1 MFKRSHSQI
10 FIAFLMVHLIL
21 TSVAGYA
28 AWYLIDAKMKQQAE
42 ESAASVAHIV
52 TAGGFAINDD
62 VLRKM
67 QQLSGYEFSLVAQGS
82 RQAHEG
88 VVLVPV
94 QDGSARQ
101 VAINYHNQRYREH
114 VRTIIWTTIAFVIG
128 GLVVFIPVAWFIA
141 RRFAKP
147 LETLSAH
154 ASVIGQG
161 QWDKSVQV
169 YDSTEIAGLS
179 QALDQMRLQLAD
191 LDQAHRQAERLAT
204 VGTFTATIAHEVR
217 NPLAAVKIML
227 QLAQKEHQDQRL
239 NIALEELERL
249 DLMVDELLGFA
260 AGMQVQLAPT
270 QLQHVAD
277 DVCRLMTRQAQHA
290 DVTLS
295 IQVEDNVAL
304 LAADER
310 RLRQMLLNLVLN
322 AIQALHDSGGE
333 VRIVL
338 HDDGFSVLDNGPG
351 VAPDLVPDLFN
362 AFSTRKQQGSGLG
375 LHLAKHIADAH
386 AAELRYER
394 QGQETCFRLSG
405 LQPASTLDL

>member
-21 TSVAGYA
+21 TSIAGYA

-42 ESAASVAHIV
+42 ESAASVARIL
-52 TAGGFAINDD
+52 TAGGFAINAD
-62 VLRKM
+62 VLDKM
-67 QQLSGYEFSLVAQGS
+67 QQLSGYEFSLVAKGS
-82 RQAHEG
+82 GHADEG

-101 VAINYHNQRYREH
+101 VAINYQNQRYREH
-114 VRTIIWTTIAFVIG
+114 VRIIIWTTIAFVIG
-128 GLVVFIPVAWFIA
+128 GVLVFIPVAWFIA

-147 LETLSAH
+147 LETLATH
-154 ASVIGQG
+154 ASLIGQG

-169 YDSTEIAGLS
+169 QDSTEIAGLS
-179 QALDQMRLQLAD
+179 QALDQMRLQLTD
-191 LDQAHRQAERLAT
+191 LDQANRQAERLAT

-227 QLAQKEHQDQRL
+227 QLAHKEHQDQRL
-239 NIALEELERL
+239 EIALEELERL

-270 QLQHVAD
+270 TLQDVAE
-277 DVCRLMTRQAQHA
+277 DVCRLMTRQAQHG
-290 DVTLS
+290 DVALTIAAEPELP
-295 IQVEDNVAL
+295 L

-310 RLRQMLLNLVLN
+310 RLRQLMLNLVLN
-322 AIQALHDSGGE
+322 AIQALHEEGGQ
-333 VRIVL
+333 VRIAL
-338 HDDGFSVLDNGPG
+338 HADGFSVIDNGPG

-386 AAELRYER
+386 DAELRYER
-394 QGQETCFRLSG
+394 IEQETCFKLSG
-405 LQPASTLDL
+405 LQAASTLDL